1 MKGRLM
7 LYIDQ
12 HGNRWWARSVRELR
26 QQIGNGSSRVSK
38 MYHDKYVKP
47 GSVEQVT
54 YHTGYVVGQHW
65 CTAFVPYEVA
75 V

>member
-12 HGNRWWARSVRELR
+12 YGNRWWARTVAELR

-38 MYHDKYVKP
+38 MYHDKYMKD
-47 GSVEQVT
+47 GTQRT

-75 V
+75 L